1 MSSEPNTP
9 IHRTGLG
16 KPLVLVVDDQ
26 HTNIQ
31 AVGALLSRSGYDV
44 MPATSG
50 EQALQRAGFRVP
62 ALILLDVMMPE
73 MDGFEVLRALRT
85 QPGLTAVPV
94 IFLTAATDRDL
105 LMRAFDVGAVDYVT
119 KPFVSEEL
127 LARVRTHIELKQARD
142 HLERVAR
149 ERADLTQIVAHDLKG
164 PLSGIQFSAAMLR
177 QQSDEASPRVQRL
190 IESISESANEA
201 LQFIQSYLGRWAD
214 GELKRS
220 LLADEVALKPIAERV
235 VIDYEAAAESRQMR
249 LQLDVEEAVMVRA
262 DPTATRHALNNLVS
276 NAIKYATPGG
286 VVDIRIGM
294 GRIGFGR
301 VSVRDRG
308 PGISEADQQKL
319 FRRYVRLGNFDAS
332 AQSSGLGL
340 AIAKQELD
348 QMGGHLWYESRAG
361 GGACFSFELPLTS
374 MPKSS

>member
-1 MSSEPNTP
+1 
-9 IHRTGLG
+9 
-16 KPLVLVVDDQ
+16 
-26 HTNIQ
+26 
-31 AVGALLSRSGYDV
+31 
-44 MPATSG
+44 
-50 EQALQRAGFRVP
+50 
-62 ALILLDVMMPE
+62 
-73 MDGFEVLRALRT
+73 
-85 QPGLTAVPV
+85 
-94 IFLTAATDRDL
+94 
-105 LMRAFDVGAVDYVT
+105 
-119 KPFVSEEL
+119 
-127 LARVRTHIELKQARD
+127 
-142 HLERVAR
+142 
-149 ERADLTQIVAHDLKG
+149 
-164 PLSGIQFSAAMLR
+164 
-177 QQSDEASPRVQRL
+177 
-190 IESISESANEA
+190 
-201 LQFIQSYLGRWAD
+201 
-214 GELKRS
+214 
-220 LLADEVALKPIAERV
+220 
-235 VIDYEAAAESRQMR
+235 
-249 LQLDVEEAVMVRA
+249 MVRA

-348 QMGGHLWYESRAG
+348 QMGGHLWYENRAG